1 MIEAVSGCSGGRAET
16 ATYKQTSAGDTNH
29 REVVEVQY
37 DASQVSYKELVDFHL
52 RHIAPR
58 DNGCQFY
65 DRGYV
70 YSSGIFYD
78 NETQKAEAEASLAE
92 LNQLGGS
99 NEISIPVEPRKAFYQ
114 AEEYHQDYYLKKTS
128 ALPVLPQ
135 RFGPRFILEAGLGVT
150 AFKINFKLK
159 IVPKCDIIK

>member
-58 DNGCQFY
+58 DNGGQFY

-92 LNQLGGS
+92 LNQLGAQTKS
-99 NEISIPVEPRKAFYQ
+99 VSPLN
-114 AEEYHQDYYLKKTS
+114 
-128 ALPVLPQ
+128 
-135 RFGPRFILEAGLGVT
+135 LEKPFT
-150 AFKINFKLK
+150 KRRNTIKI
-159 IVPKCDIIK
+159 II